1 MSPEKIYYLMHKNNI
16 VTTLSFDEITGS
28 VVSVGKEC
36 RTELL
41 PLGGN
46 RSPQDLKKWWA
57 RRAVPLQQG
66 NMRTLLDA
74 NNITTPQ
81 NYLLQNL
88 GLSLSDHYWINP
100 VERLFSWEE
109 VSLFSNDFKDEFGG
123 FKFADSIS
131 SENLMINLE
140 RRISFYPSASL
151 QGELKKKWVLQNGK
165 RYLIKANGGNTWQQS
180 INEAIASLF
189 HERQKRMPYVN
200 YKLCDI
206 DVSGE
211 KGIGCVCEDFC
222 TEAVEFIPAYE
233 ILESEKKSNDRSE
246 FEQFIF
252 LCEKHGLAGELV
264 RSFLE
269 YQILSDFVLT
279 NVDRHFYNFGILRDT
294 DTLEFVG
301 MAPIFDSGN
310 SMFWNCRHIPQG
322 DGLLDISVNSF
333 KKKEIQML
341 PYVRD
346 LRGID
351 LSKLPS
357 DEEIRRLLAL
367 DKACECRAEEILQ
380 GYRGKIELLER
391 MQRGEKIWQYGYR
404 FEQ

>member
-1 MSPEKIYYLMHKNNI
+1 MSPENIYYLMHRNDI
-16 VTTLSFDEITGS
+16 VTTLSFDKVTGS
-28 VVSVGKEC
+28 VLSVGKKC

-66 NMRTLLDA
+66 NMRMLLDA

-100 VERLFSWEE
+100 VKRLFRWEE
-109 VSLFSNDFKDEFGG
+109 VNLFSNDFKDEFGG

-131 SENLMINLE
+131 ADNLMINLE

-151 QGELKKKWVLQNGK
+151 QGELQKKWVLQNGK
-165 RYLIKANGGNTWQQS
+165 RYLIKANCGNTWQQS

-189 HERQKRMPYVN
+189 HEKQKRMPYVN

-206 DVSGE
+206 EVSGE

-222 TEAVEFIPAYE
+222 TETVELIPAYE

-252 LCEKHGLAGELV
+252 LCEKHGLSGELV

-294 DTLEFVG
+294 DTLKFVG

-310 SMFWNCRHIPQG
+310 SMFWNYRRIPRG
-322 DGLLDISVNSF
+322 EELLDISVNSF
-333 KKKEIQML
+333 KTKETQL
-341 PYVRD
+341 LSYVRNAR
-346 LRGID
+346 LID
-351 LSKLPS
+351 GDRLPS
-357 DEEIRRLLAL
+357 DEEIRGLLAL
-367 DKACECRAEEILQ
+367 DKACESRTEEILQ
-380 GYRGKIELLER
+380 GYRGKMGLLER

-404 FEQ
+404 FEK